1 MFKIKSRKKAE
12 PDPAQLVGSF
22 EQAAGLARENLTWL
36 MAGVA
41 VAVVVSLAV
50 GGFYWKRQQD
60 DRAAAEMLHE
70 VLPAAS
76 TDLPFGSPPR
86 RPEESKKAVEVC
98 RKVLAEFP
106 RSSVAPQAAYLLG
119 NTLSDLKDW
128 DSAIKAYQEFLARY
142 GDNRSLAP
150 LVYQR
155 LAYAQLSQGKVE
167 EGEKTLA
174 AIVKIEGA
182 PNKDQALFELAK
194 INELLNRPEGALAR
208 YQEIMKDYPHS
219 PFANEA
225 SVRIKTLD
233 TRKATATPAPPAPPA
248 ATTPPPR

>member
-1 MFKIKSRKKAE
+1 MFKIKNRKKLE
-12 PDPAQLVGSF
+12 TDPAQLVGSI
-22 EQAAGLARENLTWL
+22 EQAAGLARENLPWL
-36 MAGVA
+36 MAGIA
-41 VAVVVSLAV
+41 VAVVVSLAL
-50 GGFYWKRQQD
+50 GGLYWKRQQD
-60 DRAAAEMLHE
+60 DRAAAEMFHE

-76 TDLPFGSPPR
+76 AEFPFSAPPR

-106 RSSVAPQAAYLLG
+106 RSSVAPQAAYMLG
-119 NTLSDLKDW
+119 NLLSDLKDGEG
-128 DSAIKAYQEFLARY
+128 AIRAYQDFLARY
-142 GDNRSLAP
+142 GDHRSLAP

-194 INELLNRPEGALAR
+194 INEIFNRPEGALAR

-233 TRKATATPAPPAPPA
+233 ARKAVQTPAPPPPA
-248 ATTPPPR
+248 APSTSPQK